1 MPKVALVTGGSS
13 GIGQATCVEFAK
25 LGCHVVIA
33 DVDEAGARET
43 EQQIAGVQLLQM
55 RMLLLHHCTS
65 FYVVNYSWTLRP
77 SLLALVQLLLATTAK
92 RVKGPPKASSSGLT
106 SQKRRMSNTLYSRS
120 VRRRYSGT
128 LLETLRWYTNSTQC
142 NAMAA

>member
-43 EQQIAGVQLLQM
+43 EQQIAGAKLL
-55 RMLLLHHCTS
+55 LLLHHCTS
-65 FYVVNYSWTLRP
+65 CHVMDYSWTL
-77 SLLALVQLLLATTAK
+77 SSCVLVLVQLPLGTKVK
-92 RVKGPPKASSSGLT
+92 RVEGPPKACSYGLT
-106 SQKRRMSNTLYSRS
+106 SQNRRM
-120 VRRRYSGT
+120 
-128 LLETLRWYTNSTQC
+128 
-142 NAMAA
+142 